1 MKSLLS
7 TVVFILFVSSSYSQV
22 AKSLDKKPDAS
33 KELML
38 VEASCGECS
47 YGMPGNDCDLAVK
60 IKDSTYYV
68 DGVGIYEFG
77 HPHDKNGFCLT
88 IRHAEVQ
95 GEVVNGR
102 FKASY
107 FKLLKEDV
115 KNDKAKEN

>member
-1 MKSLLS
+1 M
-7 TVVFILFVSSSYSQV
+7 LFFVCGYSQV
-22 AKSLDKKPDAS
+22 AKSLNKKPDPS
-33 KELML
+33 KELMM

-47 YGMPGNDCDLAVK
+47 YGMPGKDCDLAVK

-68 DGVGIYEFG
+68 DGVSIYEYG
-77 HPHDKNGFCLT
+77 HPHDKNGFCIA

-95 GEVVNGR
+95 GDIVDGR

-115 KNDKAKEN
+115 KHDKAKEN